1 MMFLTSS
8 AGVLW
13 LYLQYETMLKY
24 VYITCKNVYMSTV
37 VRFDVFEL
45 LRVVRSE
52 EASIIN

>member
-1 MMFLTSS
+1 MLLMSS

>member
-1 MMFLTSS
+1 MLLMSS

-24 VYITCKNVYMSTV
+24 VYITCKNVYMSIV
-37 VRFDVFEL
+37 VGFDVFEL